1 MSAQIRHILDDANM
15 DDEDIMRIMSIVK
28 KQEEE
33 NEKLK
38 EENEELKER
47 VSEWKKVM
55 GEYADHDDPWPSLV
69 GEWICDQT
77 NEFEEDIEKLQE
89 RVDEMEE
96 ENEKLKQKTA
106 EHLGMAE
113 TLHDAVV
120 EENNKLKEKLNSIQG
135 EIKDVLKE
143 EEKKTNTKNV
153 KGNRKIV
160 STEYCTPPPTAVFK
174 IPDGVDL
181 EDKSVV
187 EYWYVKYGTLHIKYV
202 GKEEVEEIECHF
214 EPEIDWKV
222 GNDEIVDAD
231 EWCVE
236 YTDDEEED

>member
-28 KQEEE
+28 KLEVE
-33 NEKLK
+33 NE
-38 EENEELKER
+38 N
-47 VSEWKKVM
+47 
-55 GEYADHDDPWPSLV
+55 
-69 GEWICDQT
+69 
-77 NEFEEDIEKLQE
+77 LQE
-89 RVDEMEE
+89 RTAAAVICMDSLHKSVTRLKK